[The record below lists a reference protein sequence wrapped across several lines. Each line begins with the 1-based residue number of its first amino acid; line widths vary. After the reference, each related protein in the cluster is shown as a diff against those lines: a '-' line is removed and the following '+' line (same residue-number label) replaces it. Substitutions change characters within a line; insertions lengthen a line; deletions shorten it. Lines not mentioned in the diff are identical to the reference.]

1 VSAWQELVTTALLGT
16 DRRTPPGD
24 LSRTDDPARAVL
36 DAAAAFAARRHAGAR
51 PARAGA
57 PDLAPRQ
64 TLDFAPDRAQRL
76 LAHVLDARDTT
87 LADVWLQHCVERGL
101 GVRPRLWCALAVAAA
116 SPRGVDRALTAAA
129 LGARG
134 QAFLALRPEWR
145 VVLQPA
151 PGRPAVADV
160 VDDAVTDPLV
170 LVGLP
175 GPWSDEVAAVA
186 LRHVDDGELPL
197 SQARRLATALA
208 LRAPLSF
215 HDDVARMPFPDA
227 VRAMTARTEIARS
240 FDAPDQ
246 ENP

>member
-1 VSAWQELVTTALLGT
+1 MSAWQELVTTALLGT
-16 DRRTPPGD
+16 DRRTLPSD
-24 LSRTDDPARAVL
+24 LAPTGDPARAVL
-36 DAAAAFAARRHAGAR
+36 DAAARLTARRHAGTR
-51 PARAGA
+51 PGHAAA
-57 PDLAPRQ
+57 PSLAPRQ
-64 TLDFAPDRAQRL
+64 DVDFAPDRAQRL

-101 GVRPRLWCALAVAAA
+101 GVRPRLWCALAAAAA
-116 SPRGVDRALTAAA
+116 SPPGVDRALASAA

-134 QAFLALRPEWR
+134 RAFLALRPEWL

-151 PGRPAVADV
+151 RPAPAGPTD
-160 VDDAVTDPLV
+160 VTDPTV

-175 GPWSDEVAAVA
+175 GPWSESVAAVA
-186 LRHVDDGELPL
+186 LRHVDDGTLPL

-215 HDDVARMPFPDA
+215 HDDVARMPYPDA
-227 VRAMTARTEIARS
+227 VRAMSARIEIARS

-246 ENP
+246 ESP